1 MFQVV
6 KRDGRD
12 AEFQLTKIDD
22 AIIAAFNATNVE
34 FNNDIVDMLA
44 LRVTSDFQEKVDDGK
59 IHVEDIQDSVENVLE
74 QAGYHEAA
82 KAYILYR
89 KQHEKMRNMNS
100 TILDYKKVVD
110 SYVKVEDWRVK
121 ENSTVT
127 YSVGGL
133 ILNHLGRVPRRK
145 EEIVLGG
152 LNFVVLRADRRRLY
166 TLLVTREQAPD
177 ETS

>member
-110 SYVKVEDWRVK
+110 SYGGRIELI
-121 ENSTVT
+121 NSSTEV
-127 YSVGGL
+127 SFIV
-133 ILNHLGRVPRRK
+133 HLPLTPSK
-145 EEIVLGG
+145 
-152 LNFVVLRADRRRLY
+152 
-166 TLLVTREQAPD
+166 
-177 ETS
+177 